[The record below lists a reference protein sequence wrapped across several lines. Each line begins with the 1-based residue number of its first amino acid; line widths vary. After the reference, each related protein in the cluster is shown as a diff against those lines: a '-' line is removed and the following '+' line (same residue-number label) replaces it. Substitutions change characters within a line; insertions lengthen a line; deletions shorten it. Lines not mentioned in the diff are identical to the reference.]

1 MWTKRLFST
10 DMECVPPS
18 CGTHRPLCEVAP
30 RESAGPLLGTLLGGA
45 SNLEVPVQ
53 GIYIIS
59 HREHARGTGRRLF
72 LGRPGECERF
82 PRTRICGIPRVSTAV
97 IIRNTQDKTRHPSVY
112 DGQRIYLLS
121 RGDLLTGRSVRVCVY
136 HVCVSIVCV
145 SWSGTLAPGTPL
157 SWVGSLLWEGRPL
170 LGVPLRLSCE
180 LSVVGGMLWSYELV
194 WAMGYGL

>member
-1 MWTKRLFST
+1 
-10 DMECVPPS
+10 MECVPPS

-97 IIRNTQDKTRHPSVY
+97 IIIRNTQDKTPFRVRWTAY
-112 DGQRIYLLS
+112 IFIITR
-121 RGDLLTGRSVRVCVY
+121 RLTYREECACVCVSCVCVY
-136 HVCVSIVCV
+136 RMCIM
-145 SWSGTLAPGTPL
+145 
-157 SWVGSLLWEGRPL
+157 VGNACARDPAVMGGQPT
-170 LGVPLRLSCE
+170 
-180 LSVVGGMLWSYELV
+180 VGGSTAAGGTFAAKL
-194 WAMGYGL
+194 